1 MWERL
6 EKMTELAQA
15 HKAEAQQHQKA
26 WYDQS
31 ARQRSFSPGQK
42 VLVLLPSDDSKL
54 LAKWQ
59 GPYQIQKKLGQTT
72 YKVAIPDQLRSS
84 RVLHINLLKEWVERP
99 KADVFLIR
107 EVLEEE
113 EVDDQYLPKP
123 TPQDLDLDHLSEERQ
138 AQVRN
143 LCKSDVFSENP
154 GRTEIVE
161 HDIVL
166 KDGASVRRMS
176 YRIPERLPIS
186 LKEEI
191 DLMLSLGIIEFSK
204 SEWCHPVVLVQK
216 KDVSMCF
223 CIDFRVIGRYH

>member
-1 MWERL
+1 MSLLRETWEGDQERSQAVNVVSYVVQMREQL

-59 GPYQIQKKLGQTT
+59 GPYEIQKKLGQTT
-72 YKVAIPDQLRSS
+72 YKVAIPDQPRSS

-107 EVLEEE
+107 EVSEEE

-123 TPQDLDLDHLSEERQ
+123 TPQDLDLNHLPEERQ

-143 LCKSDVFSENP
+143 LCKLDVFSENP
-154 GRTEIVE
+154 GRTDIVE

-176 YRIPERLPIS
+176 
-186 LKEEI
+186 
-191 DLMLSLGIIEFSK
+191 
-204 SEWCHPVVLVQK
+204 
-216 KDVSMCF
+216 
-223 CIDFRVIGRYH
+223 